1 MTQFPNIPGGDK
13 LVQWFQ
19 GQPSFHDAEVM
30 ELHLD
35 RAMTSW
41 LLILTVYKPAWV
53 RFTLEDVVDLEL
65 ADFSSQNVIAGLDLE
80 KKGNNFRL
88 NQYPSFG
95 IAGFVQ
101 AKHIAVDAVLRA

>member
-1 MTQFPNIPGGDK
+1 MTQFPTIPGGDR
-13 LVQWFQ
+13 LVQWFG

-35 RAMTSW
+35 RARSSW
-41 LLILTVYKPAWV
+41 LLVMTVYKPATV

-80 KKGNNFRL
+80 KKGDSFRL
-88 NQYPSFG
+88 ILYHCFG
-95 IAGFVQ
+95 IAGFIE
-101 AKHIAVDAVLRA
+101 AKHIAVDVVPRA

>member
-1 MTQFPNIPGGDK
+1 MTQFPNIPGADK

-35 RAMTSW
+35 RARTSW
-41 LLILTVYKPAWV
+41 LLIMTVYKPAVV

-65 ADFSSQNVIAGLDLE
+65 ADFSCQNVIAGMDLE
-80 KKGNNFRL
+80 KKGDYFRL
-88 NQYPSFG
+88 TLYPCFG
-95 IAGFVQ
+95 IAGFIE
-101 AKHIAVDAVLRA
+101 AKHIAVEIVPRA